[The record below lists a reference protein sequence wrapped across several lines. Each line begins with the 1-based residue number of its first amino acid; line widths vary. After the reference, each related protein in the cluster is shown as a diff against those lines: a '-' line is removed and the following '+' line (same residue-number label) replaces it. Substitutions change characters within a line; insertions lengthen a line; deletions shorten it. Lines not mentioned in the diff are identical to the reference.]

1 MKRILFLL
9 TATVFLLNADTTI
22 STTVDPNVMF
32 YDKSTGNVKKDR
44 KRVLKNMVNLEKERV
59 KSFNEYSETKMSKGD
74 LAAFGAFFKA
84 SLESCVEQKV
94 CYYEHKDGKV
104 SFVVNDREK
113 FYKHVLKDLGTELSL
128 PLFNWLYKGSDF
140 GALHEQFGDM
150 YDGYIKYLISMV
162 RVSQKEKA
170 KKVDA
175 TALKEMEELAKKNTE
190 EAFQKR
196 SDGEIQSHSDSPDFI
211 GNSQKVKN
219 DATPTP
225 VPLIGN
231 VGNNAN
237 ANTNTNA
244 SKETASKEEVSPSQ
258 EASPSKK
265 KKKAKKKRRL
275 SKKEKRQALQQELEK
290 HGNSNESHKTEEH
303 NEKK

>member
-9 TATVFLLNADTTI
+9 VATTFLLRAETASATI
-22 STTVDPNVMF
+22 NTTVDPNVMF
-32 YDKSTGNVKKDR
+32 SEGSTGNVKKDR
-44 KRVLKNMVNLEKERV
+44 KRVLKSMVNLEKERV
-59 KSFNEYSETKMSKGD
+59 KNFNQYSETKMSKGD
-74 LAAFGAFFKA
+74 LSAFGAFFKG

-162 RVSQKEKA
+162 RISQKEKA

-175 TALKEMEELAKKNTE
+175 VVLKRMEEQAEKDTKA
-190 EAFQKR
+190 AFQKR
-196 SDGEIQSHSDSPDFI
+196 SSGELESHTDSPEFI
-211 GNSQKVKN
+211 SSSKKTDLSGTDMAQ
-219 DATPTP
+219 TP
-225 VPLIGN
+225 IES
-231 VGNNAN
+231 AS
-237 ANTNTNA
+237 A
-244 SKETASKEEVSPSQ
+244 SKEVTSKELETS
-258 EASPSKK
+258 SKK
-265 KKKAKKKRRL
+265 QKKPKKKRRL
-275 SKKEKRQALQQELEK
+275 SKKERQQQALQQEFEK
-290 HGNSNESHKTEEH
+290 QINNSSEP
-303 NEKK
+303 EK